1 MTKQF
6 DSSIVGQPYSR
17 VMSIVIQYTAT
28 MTAVVDVILQQHVKL
43 LDGTHTPLGSSKT
56 LTFGIQPDD
65 FMSGTVALRDVS
77 TGALLG
83 ASMPMGQLF
92 TGVASLIREK
102 ELAAEAA
109 ANPPVD
115 PVEPDGGA

>member
-1 MTKQF
+1 MKQF

-17 VMSIVIQYTAT
+17 VMQILIRYTAP

-43 LDGTHTPLGSSKT
+43 LDGTHTALRSSET
-56 LTFGIQPDD
+56 LTFGIEPADLD
-65 FMSGTVALRDVS
+65 IGTVALRDVS

-83 ASMPMGQLF
+83 ATMTMGQLF
-92 TGVASLIREK
+92 TGVASLVREK

-109 ANPPVD
+109 AQAPA
-115 PVEPDGGA
+115 ES

>member
-1 MTKQF
+1 MKQF

-17 VMSIVIQYTAT
+17 VMSILIRYTAT
-28 MTAVVDVILQQHVKL
+28 MTATVDVILQQHVKL
-43 LDGTHTPLGSSKT
+43 LDGTHTALGSSET
-56 LTFGIQPDD
+56 LTFDILPADLAT
-65 FMSGTVALRDVS
+65 GTVALRDAS

-83 ASMPMGQLF
+83 ATMTMGQLF

-109 ANPPVD
+109 ANPAPAA
-115 PVEPDGGA
+115 EA

>member
-1 MTKQF
+1 MKQF
-6 DSSIVGQPYSR
+6 DSSVVGQPYSR
-17 VMSIVIQYTAT
+17 VMSIFIRYTAT

-43 LDGTHTPLGSSKT
+43 IDGTHMALGSSET
-56 LTFGIQPDD
+56 LTFDILPADLAT
-65 FMSGTVALRDVS
+65 GTVALREVS

-83 ASMPMGQLF
+83 ATMTMGQLF

-109 ANPPVD
+109 ANQPAEAPA
-115 PVEPDGGA
+115 EA

>member
-1 MTKQF
+1 MKQF

-17 VMSIVIQYTAT
+17 VMQILIRYTAQ

-43 LDGTHTPLGSSKT
+43 LDGTHTALGSSET
-56 LTFGIQPDD
+56 LTFDIVPADLAA
-65 FMSGTVALRDVS
+65 GTVALRDAS
-77 TGALLG
+77 TGALMG
-83 ASMPMGQLF
+83 ATMTMGQLF

-109 ANPPVD
+109 ANPPA
-115 PVEPDGGA
+115 ES

>member
-1 MTKQF
+1 MKQF

-17 VMSIVIQYTAT
+17 VMFIGIRYTAP
-28 MTAVVDVILQQHVKL
+28 MTAVVNVNLQRHVQLK
-43 LDGTHTPLGSSKT
+43 DGTHEPLGSSET
-56 LTFGIQPDD
+56 LAFDILPADLAT
-65 FMSGTVALRDVS
+65 GTVALRGVS

-83 ASMPMGQLF
+83 ATMTMGQLF

-109 ANPPVD
+109 ANQPA
-115 PVEPDGGA
+115 EA

>member
-1 MTKQF
+1 MKQF
-6 DSSIVGQPYSR
+6 DSSVVGQPYSR
-17 VMSIVIQYTAT
+17 VMSIFIRYTAP

-43 LDGTHTPLGSSKT
+43 LDGTHMALGSSET
-56 LTFGIQPDD
+56 LTFDILPADLAT
-65 FMSGTVALRDVS
+65 GTVALRDAS

-83 ASMPMGQLF
+83 ATMTIG

-109 ANPPVD
+109 ANPAPAQA
-115 PVEPDGGA
+115 PAA